1 MAECRFDASRRGN
14 FELRAGLAA
23 MTRYLHVLH
32 GSRPKSTSFI
42 GLGRMGYE
50 MAYNLFSKQYKED
63 QNIRFV
69 LCDAISETAHRFRQS
84 FISQFPDAKLEIV
97 NTPEE

>member
-1 MAECRFDASRRGN
+1 
-14 FELRAGLAA
+14 
-23 MTRYLHVLH
+23 MTRYLHVLN
-32 GSRPKSTSFI
+32 GSRLPRAKSTSFI

-50 MAYNLFSKQYKED
+50 MAYNLFSKRYKEE